1 MELNIY
7 HLYPD
12 VLNLYGDR
20 GNVLCMQRR
29 LEWRGMQ
36 ANIVNVPIGT
46 KLDAKNC
53 DLIFIGG
60 GQDFEQE
67 VLLEDLHRGK
77 DEEIRRAVADG
88 TVVLAICGGYQMLGK
103 YYQMYTGERLDYIG
117 AVDFYTVGEKE
128 RLIGNYAFDTEF
140 GRVIGFENHSGRT
153 YLGKGV
159 APLGKMVSGYGNN
172 GRDGT
177 EGVHYKNTFCTYS
190 HGPVLP
196 KNPALADKLIETAMR
211 RRDPSFALTPLDDS
225 AEDFARDQVERLY
238 IHQQSGKKH
247 KK

>member
-1 MELNIY
+1 MRIA

-12 VLNLYGDR
+12 LLNLYGDR
-20 GNVLCMQRR
+20 GNIMCLQYRCRQRGIQVTVD
-29 LEWRGMQ
+29 EISVGD
-36 ANIVNVPIGT
+36 PFDHT
-46 KLDAKNC
+46 KY
-53 DLIFIGG
+53 DLLFIGG

-103 YYQMYTGERLDYIG
+103 YYQTYTGERLDYIG

-140 GRVIGFENHSGRT
+140 GRMIGFENHSGRT

-211 RRDPSFALTPLDDS
+211 RRDPSFVLTPLDDS

>member
-103 YYQMYTGERLDYIG
+103 YYQTYTGERLDYIG

>member
-1 MELNIY
+1 MRIA

-12 VLNLYGDR
+12 LLNLYGDR
-20 GNVLCMQRR
+20 GNIMCLQYRCQQRGIQVTVD
-29 LEWRGMQ
+29 EISVGDSFDH
-36 ANIVNVPIGT
+36 T
-46 KLDAKNC
+46 KY
-53 DLIFIGG
+53 DLLFIGG

-103 YYQMYTGERLDYIG
+103 YYRTYTGERLDYIG

-153 YLGKGV
+153 YLGEGV

-172 GRDGT
+172 GQDGT

-211 RRDPSFALTPLDDS
+211 RGDPGFTLTPLDDS

-238 IHQQSGKKH
+238 IHQQSGKKQ

>member
-103 YYQMYTGERLDYIG
+103 YYQTYTGERLDYIG

-211 RRDPSFALTPLDDS
+211 RRDPSFVLTPLDDS

>member
-20 GNVLCMQRR
+20 GNVLCLQRR

-103 YYQMYTGERLDYIG
+103 YYQTYTGERLDYIG

-211 RRDPSFALTPLDDS
+211 RRDPSFVLTPLDDS

>member
-103 YYQMYTGERLDYIG
+103 YYQTYTGERLDYIG

-196 KNPALADKLIETAMR
+196 KNPALADKLIETALR

>member
-1 MELNIY
+1 MRIA

-12 VLNLYGDR
+12 LLNLYGDR
-20 GNVLCMQRR
+20 GNIMCLQYRCRQRGIQVTVD
-29 LEWRGMQ
+29 EISVGD
-36 ANIVNVPIGT
+36 PFDHT
-46 KLDAKNC
+46 KY
-53 DLIFIGG
+53 DLLFIGG

-103 YYQMYTGERLDYIG
+103 YYQTYTGERLDYIG

-159 APLGKMVSGYGNN
+159 APLGKMVSSYGNN

-225 AEDFARDQVERLY
+225 AEDFAREQVERLY

-247 KK
+247 KR

>member
-1 MELNIY
+1 
-7 HLYPD
+7 
-12 VLNLYGDR
+12 
-20 GNVLCMQRR
+20 
-29 LEWRGMQ
+29 
-36 ANIVNVPIGT
+36 
-46 KLDAKNC
+46 
-53 DLIFIGG
+53 
-60 GQDFEQE
+60 
-67 VLLEDLHRGK
+67 
-77 DEEIRRAVADG
+77 
-88 TVVLAICGGYQMLGK
+88 MLGK
-103 YYQMYTGERLDYIG
+103 YYQTYTGERLDYIG

-140 GRVIGFENHSGRT
+140 GPVIGFENHSGRT

-211 RRDPSFALTPLDDS
+211 RRDPSFVLTPLDDC

>member
-103 YYQMYTGERLDYIG
+103 YYQTYTGERLDYIG

-211 RRDPSFALTPLDDS
+211 RRNPSFALTPLDDS

>member
-1 MELNIY
+1 
-7 HLYPD
+7 
-12 VLNLYGDR
+12 
-20 GNVLCMQRR
+20 
-29 LEWRGMQ
+29 
-36 ANIVNVPIGT
+36 
-46 KLDAKNC
+46 
-53 DLIFIGG
+53 
-60 GQDFEQE
+60 
-67 VLLEDLHRGK
+67 
-77 DEEIRRAVADG
+77 
-88 TVVLAICGGYQMLGK
+88 MLGK
-103 YYQMYTGERLDYIG
+103 YYQTYTGERLDYIG

-211 RRDPSFALTPLDDS
+211 RRDPSFTLTPLDDS

>member
-1 MELNIY
+1 MRIA

-12 VLNLYGDR
+12 LLNLYGDR
-20 GNVLCMQRR
+20 GNIMCLQYRCRQRGIQVTVD
-29 LEWRGMQ
+29 EISVGD
-36 ANIVNVPIGT
+36 AFDHT
-46 KLDAKNC
+46 KY
-53 DLIFIGG
+53 DLLFIGG

-67 VLLEDLHRGK
+67 VLLEDLHGGK
-77 DEEIRRAVADG
+77 DAEIRQAVADG

-103 YYQMYTGERLDYIG
+103 YYQTYTGERLEYIG

-153 YLGKGV
+153 YLGDGV
-159 APLGKMVSGYGNN
+159 APLGKMVSGFGNN
-172 GRDGT
+172 GKDGM

-196 KNPALADKLIETAMR
+196 KNPAFADRLIETAMR
-211 RRDPSFALTPLDDS
+211 RENPNFTLTPLDDS
-225 AEDFARDQVERLY
+225 TEAFARKQVEQLY
-238 IHQQSGKKH
+238 IHSQGKKT